1 MGLAPWKVN
10 IAKIF
15 EQDNYKNKLVI
26 LNIASNYGYLINILY
41 IIVILLYIT
50 IILELNLWTLEI
62 ELQFSKIV
70 EKSLIIFG
78 CINVITVWII
88 NILREKLIAKIINE
102 IKIIDNILKICKH
115 YNFENNF
122 SMNAM
127 FLVNFLF
134 SNFSICLS
142 LFINLSITSP
152 IWISASALCTWV
164 LTQYALL
171 LNTIYQRFKNINVMI
186 IELGNINTEIE
197 LKTLFVTKSHLSHS
211 ITADFFNITHVN
223 MKLCD
228 ICNKLSDFYAIPTL
242 LAIIYFIASCTFYL
256 YVLYISLTNDA
267 QKFPC
272 ILVHILFAMSFFK
285 ITSNFIVLI
294 TCTAR
299 IKREVNSMLKCVE

>member
-1 MGLAPWKVN
+1 
-10 IAKIF
+10 
-15 EQDNYKNKLVI
+15 
-26 LNIASNYGYLINILY
+26 
-41 IIVILLYIT
+41 
-50 IILELNLWTLEI
+50 
-62 ELQFSKIV
+62 
-70 EKSLIIFG
+70 
-78 CINVITVWII
+78 
-88 NILREKLIAKIINE
+88 
-102 IKIIDNILKICKH
+102 
-115 YNFENNF
+115 
-122 SMNAM
+122 
-127 FLVNFLF
+127 
-134 SNFSICLS
+134 
-142 LFINLSITSP
+142 
-152 IWISASALCTWV
+152 
-164 LTQYALL
+164 
-171 LNTIYQRFKNINVMI
+171 MI

-299 IKREVNSMLKCVE
+299 IKRELKKTAYFVHLILDQNAVDKETEETLIEFSRDLLHCDLEFSTYGIISIDGSLLQLILGTIITYLVLLIKTY